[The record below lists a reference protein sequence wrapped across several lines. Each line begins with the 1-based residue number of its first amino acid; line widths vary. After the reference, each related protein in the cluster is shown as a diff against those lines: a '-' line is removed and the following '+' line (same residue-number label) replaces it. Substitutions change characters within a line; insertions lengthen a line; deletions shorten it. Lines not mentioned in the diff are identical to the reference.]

1 MKKNYE
7 KNQLV
12 LSVTFFFLLVEISVF
27 ILFTK
32 LEYKSFEVLSST
44 VITEN
49 YLSFY
54 VDNKNL
60 KSLTRNKHLYIENKR
75 YFYEIIDVTRKMVK
89 SKENWYHEVI
99 VRIELPKTYKDKD
112 IVTISLYHRRKK
124 LYTIF
129 EAIWK
134 E

>member
-7 KNQLV
+7 KSQLI
-12 LSVTFFFLLVEISVF
+12 LSITFFFLLVEIAIFV
-27 ILFTK
+27 LFTK

-54 VDNKNL
+54 VDNMNL
-60 KSLTRNKHLYIENKR
+60 KRLTSNKHFYIENKR
-75 YFYEIIDVTRKMVK
+75 YFYEIIDITRKMVK

-99 VRIELPKTYKDKD
+99 VRVELPKKYKDKD
-112 IVTISLYHRRKK
+112 IVTISLYGKRKK

>member
-7 KNQLV
+7 KNQFI
-12 LSVTFFFLLVEISVF
+12 LSITFFFLLVEIFIF

-32 LEYKSFEVLSST
+32 VEYKSFEKLSST
-44 VITEN
+44 VITKN

-54 VDNKNL
+54 VNS
-60 KSLTRNKHLYIENKR
+60 KSLKKLTSNKYFYIENKR
-75 YFYEIIDVTRKMVK
+75 YLYEIIEITRKIVK
-89 SKENWYHEVI
+89 SKDNWYHEVI
-99 VRIELPKTYKDKD
+99 VRIELPKKYKDKD

>member
-7 KNQLV
+7 KSQLI
-12 LSVTFFFLLVEISVF
+12 LSITFFFLLVEIAIFV
-27 ILFTK
+27 LFTK

-60 KSLTRNKHLYIENKR
+60 KRLTSNKHFYIENK
-75 YFYEIIDVTRKMVK
+75 MVK
-89 SKENWYHEVI
+89 LN
-99 VRIELPKTYKDKD
+99 
-112 IVTISLYHRRKK
+112 
-124 LYTIF
+124 
-129 EAIWK
+129 
-134 E
+134 